1 MTAFNIPTGVVD
13 WTCHLLKNRNLLL
26 TKGDSVLKGTVNSE
40 CPQGG
45 VLSPLLWSLV
55 VDELLRILTEA
66 GYHVIGYAD
75 DILLIVR
82 GPYLE
87 VILEVAQKALN
98 QVDIWCEKVSLSVY
112 PGKTEAV
119 IFTRRYKWKVSCSLT
134 LSGKEIKYTEQAK
147 CLGVILDSKLLWKK
161 HLEEKCKKL
170 TAALWQCRRA
180 INGSWGVKPDTLL
193 WIYEA
198 ILLPRLTYACVV
210 WWSRVELK
218 TAQTELERVRGMV
231 LRGITGA
238 VRTTPTAAL
247 GALLGLEPLHLT
259 IKAAAVK
266 AALRLSGPV
275 GRREVGRWRLPKK
288 LVIIPLLS
296 MIRDRTVPLYL
307 FDKKYRIN
315 IPSREDW
322 INGLTSI
329 PADCEVWYTDGSK
342 GGNGVGAGIYHVTF
356 QVGHSF
362 KLRTTVSVLQAEIVA
377 IFYGAVEALKN
388 CRNKDIFILSDSKA
402 AIFSLKR
409 YVSTSRLVGDCHEA
423 LNKLAETNHVTL
435 LWIPGHSGFAGNDRA
450 DELAKEGARKQ
461 LIGPE
466 PPIGVSNKCLT
477 LEIKQWIAAEHQR
490 EWQVTKGCRQ
500 AKVLMGSSINPMR
513 KAEFRKLN
521 RKEAKI
527 ITGLLTGH
535 GDLRYHRHKMGIL
548 DDPKCRRCG
557 EEYETPIHILCHCPA
572 LVKEREHI
580 TGYFFLGGYRYCY
593 QKPGRSP
600 PVVERTSDIGVVMGN
615 VKGLPKR

>member
-1 MTAFNIPTGVVD
+1 
-13 WTCHLLKNRNLLL
+13 
-26 TKGDSVLKGTVNSE
+26 
-40 CPQGG
+40 
-45 VLSPLLWSLV
+45 
-55 VDELLRILTEA
+55 
-66 GYHVIGYAD
+66 
-75 DILLIVR
+75 
-82 GPYLE
+82 
-87 VILEVAQKALN
+87 
-98 QVDIWCEKVSLSVY
+98 
-112 PGKTEAV
+112 
-119 IFTRRYKWKVSCSLT
+119 
-134 LSGKEIKYTEQAK
+134 
-147 CLGVILDSKLLWKK
+147 
-161 HLEEKCKKL
+161 
-170 TAALWQCRRA
+170 
-180 INGSWGVKPDTLL
+180 
-193 WIYEA
+193 
-198 ILLPRLTYACVV
+198 
-210 WWSRVELK
+210 
-218 TAQTELERVRGMV
+218 MV

-238 VRTTPTAAL
+238 VRTTPTAAF

-259 IKAAAVK
+259 IKAAAVE

-288 LVIIPLLS
+288 LARISLLS

-329 PADCEVWYTDGSK
+329 PVDCEVWYTDGSK
-342 GGNGVGAGIYHVTF
+342 GGNGVGAGIYHVTS

-362 KLRTTVSVLQAEIVA
+362 KLGTTVTVLQAEIVA
-377 IFYGAVEALKN
+377 IFY
-388 CRNKDIFILSDSKA
+388 
-402 AIFSLKR
+402 
-409 YVSTSRLVGDCHEA
+409 
-423 LNKLAETNHVTL
+423 AETNRVTL
-435 LWIPGHSGFAGNDRA
+435 LWIPGHSGFAENDRA
-450 DELAKEGARKQ
+450 EELAKEGARKQ

-521 RKEAKI
+521 RKEANI

-580 TGYFFLGGYRYCY
+580 TGYFFLGETVIATRNLAE
-593 QKPGRSP
+593 
-600 PVVERTSDIGVVMGN
+600 VLLLW
-615 VKGLPKR
+615 KGLRI